1 MTHPLPV
8 GWEGS
13 RIAPNKD
20 LKEMMGAFRETA
32 AVLLEVVMEEMGTG
46 IVALEEEEEEEVLA
60 EKEVEKVV
68 EGVKMIM

>member
-46 IVALEEEEEEEVLA
+46 IVALEEEEEEVLA